1 MGGLFPNG
9 INPVLFETFPSLEY
23 DSWLTIGIDQQP
35 DLSAGEANVGLAEAP
50 GESWTAEFEAGQNF
64 AIDGFFGGAWFVTSD
79 NTNGLAGS
87 DNRVLLAQITTDG
100 APSGQFYV
108 QVFPNGEA
116 AGLGE
121 LVMLTFGPH
130 VDTTAPTFVDF
141 PADLTLG
148 CEDELP
154 STEVTAEDGCSD
166 FTIALEETTSG
177 DACTTV
183 ITRTYTVTDAAGN
196 ATTAAWTLTVIDD
209 DAPVFDT
216 PANLTVGCGSD
227 LSPASTGDVT
237 VAEDCDDYT
246 VTYNDA
252 QLFNIDPCVGENI
265 ARTWRVIDACGNE
278 SVGIQVITV
287 ADLAAPT
294 ITAAPADTTVSC
306 DATIP
311 TSNIEA
317 TDDCAAYPYDDRG
330 NREGECGNPPWSA
343 PSPQRTLATPPSMSR
358 PFRLSTRW
366 LMQAC
371 LPMSPSGVR
380 RPARRPRGNHGQLRL
395 RHGAGENAPTRRPM
409 ISRP

>member
-1 MGGLFPNG
+1 M
-9 INPVLFETFPSLEY
+9 
-23 DSWLTIGIDQQP
+23 
-35 DLSAGEANVGLAEAP
+35 
-50 GESWTAEFEAGQNF
+50 
-64 AIDGFFGGAWFVTSD
+64 TSD

-100 APSGQFYV
+100 ALSGQFYV

-148 CEDELP
+148 CEDALP

-196 ATTAAWTLTVIDD
+196 ATTAAWTLTVVDD

-216 PANLTVGCGSD
+216 PADMTVNCGSD
-227 LSPASTGDVT
+227 ISPASTGDVT

-246 VTYNDA
+246 VTFNDA

-265 ARTWRVIDACGNE
+265 ARTWRVMDACGNE
-278 SVGIQVITV
+278 SMGIQVITV
-287 ADLAAPT
+287 VRSRCPDHHRRPRRTPSCRAMLWSRPPTSRRPTTAADVT
-294 ITAAPADTTVSC
+294 ITMTEETQ
-306 DATIP
+306 
-311 TSNIEA
+311 
-317 TDDCAAYPYDDRG
+317 
-330 NREGECGNPPWSA
+330 EGECTGESTLVRTFTAADPCGNTTQHVQTIHRCRHGGA
-343 PSPQRTLATPPSMSR
+343 GVHER
-358 PFRLSTRW
+358 
-366 LMQAC
+366 AC
-371 LPMSPSGVR
+371 RCHHQCVR
-380 RPARRPRGNHGQLRL
+380 RPARPPSRKPRTT
-395 RHGAGENAPTRRPM
+395 AAPPRC
-409 ISRP
+409 